1 MNALCQVIYA
11 LVQARK
17 KTHHATLPVSIMMEA
32 INVNVQM
39 DITYSKEI
47 RVQVSYLKKCSLNA
61 LGHLRN
67 FFRIKDKRSRPI
79 WFFKM
84 LVRKILQNSQAE
96 HQSNGAQ
103 FLIKF
108 LDKACNFAR
117 NRTPSEQCFCGLFEI
132 FQNYSK
138 DLPTDL
144 VYVVLT
150 VFKANNKVMRT
161 PSLMQKPVN

>member
-117 NRTPSEQCFCGLFEI
+117 NRTPSEI

-150 VFKANNKVMRT
+150 VFKPNNKVMRT
-161 PSLMQKPVN
+161 PSLTQKPVN